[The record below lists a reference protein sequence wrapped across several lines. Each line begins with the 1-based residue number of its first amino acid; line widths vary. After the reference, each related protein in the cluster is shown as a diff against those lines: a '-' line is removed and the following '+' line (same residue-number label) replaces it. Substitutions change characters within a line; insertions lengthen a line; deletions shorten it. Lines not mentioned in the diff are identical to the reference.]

1 MNQQEVKDSV
11 GLLVT
16 ANTYKLTWQ
25 PYQGKVYQ
33 IIKLTKAGMAQLRDI
48 KSTWPHETISVPP
61 SYVNLI

>member
-33 IIKLTKAGMAQLRDI
+33 IIKLTKAGMAQLQDI
-48 KSTWPHETISVPP
+48 YDYKAGTISVPP